1 MQNVLIQ
8 SQECVGTSVQSK
20 SGYCEHYAYSVV
32 PDHYYQ
38 GEENIR
44 RVEPGVPINDIPQA
58 WRSSLRF
65 VGPPSAG
72 RVEQ

>member
-1 MQNVLIQ
+1 MHNASTQ
-8 SQECVGTSVQSK
+8 SREYVATSVQGK

-32 PDHYYQ
+32 SDHYQ
-38 GEENIR
+38 VKENTR
-44 RVEPGVPINDIPQA
+44 HVEPGVPINDIPQA

-72 RVEQ
+72 RVDQ